1 MSLAYYY
8 ALLREKEHQLQRLQ
22 ICNSQLQAH
31 QQEFIEYEKKITQ
44 PPLTSST
51 WQGML
56 ANKFDQTRTEQM
68 LTKYHELDGQQ
79 FSSVY
84 TVFGDKMKSLQDEI
98 IAIKEIIKRLEAE
111 LAAERKKS
119 K

>member
-22 ICNSQLQAH
+22 TANSQLHAH
-31 QQEFIEYEKKITQ
+31 QQEFIAYEKNITQ
-44 PPLTSST
+44 PTLTSST

-68 LTKYHELDGQQ
+68 LTKYHDLDGQQ

-98 IAIKEIIKRLEAE
+98 IAIKQIIRDLEAA
-111 LAAERKKS
+111 LAAERAKAK
-119 K
+119 